1 VRELEERGAIFVQE
15 VAEVPPGSVLVL
27 AAHGVA
33 PAVRD
38 EAQQRRLTVID
49 ATCPLVAKVHSEAR
63 QFASRDYEL
72 VLIGHADHEEVEG
85 TVGEVPEHI
94 RVVGSV
100 ADVEMLDVADRD
112 HVAYL
117 TQTTLATDEVSDI
130 VARLQQRFPNIVGP
144 RADDI
149 CYATQ
154 NRQEAVAAIAGES
167 DVVLVIGSANSS
179 NSRRLA
185 EVASRAGTHA
195 HLLDGYDELRLD
207 WLNGAATIGITAGA
221 SAPETKVQELIAAL
235 RGLGPV
241 TVEEHRVREE
251 RVVFSLPSE
260 LRS

>member
-1 VRELEERGAIFVQE
+1 
-15 VAEVPPGSVLVL
+15 
-27 AAHGVA
+27 
-33 PAVRD
+33 
-38 EAQQRRLTVID
+38 
-49 ATCPLVAKVHSEAR
+49 
-63 QFASRDYEL
+63 
-72 VLIGHADHEEVEG
+72 
-85 TVGEVPEHI
+85 
-94 RVVGSV
+94 
-100 ADVEMLDVADRD
+100 
-112 HVAYL
+112 
-117 TQTTLATDEVSDI
+117 VSDI